1 MPTLYFEVIGMSDIL
16 YNIFSLFTT
25 DEKAERWIEQLYDN
39 FIRDDRWTW
48 LLKGLW
54 VTLRLTFFA
63 FLFGFL
69 LGLIIAIIRVSYDKR
84 VVMPRQSLSQKIGG
98 FILSVLNLICKIYLN
113 IIQGTPTI
121 VQIMIIYFVI
131 LASSTNKIGV
141 AILGFSI
148 NSSAYVAE
156 IIRGGING
164 VDKGQME
171 AGRSL
176 GFGYITTMIF
186 IIIPQA
192 LKSALPALCNELVVL
207 LKETSVASMVALQ
220 DLLAAAMLI
229 RGRTAN
235 AFLPL
240 IAAAIIYFIIVSI
253 LRSLSA
259 KLERRLNSGER

>member
-1 MPTLYFEVIGMSDIL
+1 MLDTIYKILAFFTSDAAADRWFEQI
-16 YNIFSLFTT
+16 
-25 DEKAERWIEQLYDN
+25 YDN
-39 FIRDDRWTW
+39 FIKDDRWTW
-48 LLKGLW
+48 LMKGLW
-54 VTLRLTFFA
+54 VTIRLTFFA
-63 FLFGFL
+63 FIFGFL
-69 LGLIIAIIRVSYDKR
+69 LGLVIAIIRVSHDKR
-84 VVMPRQSLSQKIGG
+84 VVMPRQSVSQRIGG
-98 FILSVLNLICKIYLN
+98 LILSILNTVCKIYLN

-164 VDKGQME
+164 VDQGQME

-176 GFGYITTMIF
+176 GFGYIPTMIF

-240 IAAAIIYFIIVSI
+240 IAAAIIYFVIVSI
-253 LRSLSA
+253 LRAISA
-259 KLERRLNSGER
+259 KLERRLNSGDR

>member
-1 MPTLYFEVIGMSDIL
+1 MLDIIYKILAFFTSDATADRWFEQI
-16 YNIFSLFTT
+16 
-25 DEKAERWIEQLYDN
+25 YDN
-39 FIRDDRWTW
+39 FIKDDRWTW
-48 LLKGLW
+48 LLNGLW

-63 FLFGFL
+63 FIFGFL
-69 LGLIIAIIRVSYDKR
+69 LGLIIAIIRVSHDKR
-84 VVMPRQSLSQKIGG
+84 VVMPRQSFLQRLGG
-98 FILSVLNLICKIYLN
+98 IILGILNTICKIYLN

-141 AILGFSI
+141 AILGFTI

-164 VDKGQME
+164 VDQGQME

-176 GFGYITTMIF
+176 GFGYIPTMIF

-240 IAAAIIYFIIVSI
+240 IAAAIIYFVIVSI
-253 LRSLSA
+253 LRAVSA
-259 KLERRLNSGER
+259 RLERRLNSGDR

>member
-1 MPTLYFEVIGMSDIL
+1 MMDII
-16 YNIFSLFTT
+16 YNIAAFFTS
-25 DEKAERWIEQLYDN
+25 EESAEWFVKEIYNN
-39 FIRDDRWTW
+39 FLLDDRWKW
-48 LLKGLW
+48 LINGLGI
-54 VTLRLTFFA
+54 TLQLTFFA
-63 FLFGFL
+63 FIFGFL
-69 LGLIIAIIRVSYDKR
+69 LGLIIAIIRVSHDQQTIS
-84 VVMPRQSLSQKIGG
+84 PRESFLQKIGRYILG
-98 FILSVLNLICKIYLN
+98 FFNGVCKLYLN

-131 LASSTNKIGV
+131 LANSTNKVGV

-156 IIRGGING
+156 IFRGGVNG

-176 GFGYITTMIF
+176 GFGYIRTMVF

-192 LKSALPALCNELVVL
+192 LRSSLPALCNELVVL

-220 DLLAAAMLI
+220 DLLAAAILI
-229 RGRTAN
+229 KSRTYN
-235 AFLPL
+235 AFMPL
-240 IAAAIIYFIIVSI
+240 IAAAIIYFVIVSI